1 MVINLILIFLRVIV
15 FMFILMIMT
24 TMIMARATAFVFM
37 VMILV
42 TMIMSATTTWK
53 LTTKMEMAFTR
64 VENFHLDKVEY
75 QTHDSNDEHKITFDS
90 GWFEKALS
98 GFYEKPYGHDP
109 DSWNWDQSSD
119 DLSSVPSV
127 SQMCRRASLCKR
139 KSSNRDSEPH
149 HVWC

>member
-42 TMIMSATTTWK
+42 AMIMSATTTWK

-75 QTHDSNDEHKITFDS
+75 QTHDSND
-90 GWFEKALS
+90 
-98 GFYEKPYGHDP
+98 
-109 DSWNWDQSSD
+109 
-119 DLSSVPSV
+119 
-127 SQMCRRASLCKR
+127 
-139 KSSNRDSEPH
+139 
-149 HVWC
+149 